1 MILTNPIHNQH
12 RPKDVPFRATRY
24 AVHWKVGIMYKKDEK
39 NEVFHGRTF
48 EVSSTGTSFLSQHN
62 IFFGGEV
69 TALLALPWYRDNQTE
84 KIIQIRSRVIH
95 TILSSE
101 NQSFRT
107 GLQFLEFKGDTGHL
121 LEIAL
126 RDQPKV
132 NR

>member
-1 MILTNPIHNQH
+1 MSIKNLSYANA
-12 RPKDVPFRATRY
+12 RPADPAYRAPRY
-24 AVHWKVGIMYKKDEK
+24 AVHWKIGILYEKDGKREI
-39 NEVFHGRTF
+39 FHGRTF
-48 EVSSTGTSFLSQHN
+48 EVSASGSSFLSQHN
-62 IFFGGEV
+62 IFKDGNV
-69 TALLALPWYRDNQTE
+69 KVLLALPWYRDNQQE
-84 KIIQIRSRVIH
+84 KVIEIEARIIH

-107 GLQFLEFKGDTGHL
+107 GLQFISFKDDKGHF